1 MKTTYL
7 LREEQPDGSVCMVET
22 TSEVWHAIV
31 KADAVRPRCERRFFI
46 YDIIPDE
53 GGLDCM
59 VIEVTWDEWKEWD
72 NKQRAVRRSN
82 ERKREIS
89 FLSLDCLIE
98 DGDRDQFYERMLI
111 DDIFETEV
119 ISNRS
124 IDGLRAALREWN
136 PWGVELMEYY
146 IAGEKTSCT
155 KAIAMKYEVS
165 EQTARKYKR
174 QFEDF
179 VKKYFSK
186 VFRF

>member
-7 LREEQPDGSVCMVET
+7 LREVQKDGSVQLVET
-22 TSEVWHAIV
+22 TSDNWHAIV
-31 KADAVRPRCERRFFI
+31 KADSVRPRCERRFFI

-59 VIEVTWDEWKEWD
+59 VIETTWDEWKDWD

-98 DGDRDQFYERMLI
+98 DGDRDQFQERMLI
-111 DDIFETEV
+111 DDRFELET
-119 ISNRS
+119 ISKRS
-124 IDGLRAALREWN
+124 IEGLRAALRNWN
-136 PWGVELMEYY
+136 LWGVELMEYY
-146 IAGEKTSCT
+146 IAGKKASCT
-155 KAIAMKYEVS
+155 KAIAMKYKVS

-174 QFEDF
+174 QFEAF
-179 VKKYFSK
+179 VKKFFS
-186 VFRF
+186 

>member
-31 KADAVRPRCERRFFI
+31 KEDASRPRCERRFFI

-59 VIEVTWDEWKEWD
+59 VIETSWDEWKEWD

-89 FLSLDCLIE
+89 FMSLDCLIE

-124 IDGLRAALREWN
+124 IDGLRAALRKWN

-146 IAGEKTSCT
+146 IAGEKKSCT